1 MSEKRKPFITLGKS
15 KFSKVA
21 NTIVLIL
28 LLGFVVVKLGLISP
42 SVTTGFEYTIPANEL
57 QVTTQ
62 EELAS
67 KLSDY
72 STNMELLEGELKK
85 IGIGLNEFKN
95 NVSMEVVIS
104 TNQNGLQGLVVEFK
118 SSLPREKLKPI
129 YNYIA
134 NDIKNHVKSK
144 QG

>member
-15 KFSKVA
+15 KFSKAA
-21 NTIVLIL
+21 NSIVLIL

-42 SVTTGFEYTIPANEL
+42 SVTTGYELTIPANEL
-57 QVTTQ
+57 EIQTQ
-62 EELAS
+62 EEIAS
-67 KLSDY
+67 KMSDY

-104 TNQNGLQGLVVEFK
+104 ANQNGLQGLIVEFQ

-134 NDIKNHVKSK
+134 NDIKNHVKNK
-144 QG
+144 